1 LSRSPNTRPPQTK
14 TLSRGR
20 ELVAIPGP
28 SVIPDRVLA
37 AMNRAMPNIYEGE
50 LLETSL
56 SLFADLPAI
65 ARTEGEA
72 FIAVSNG
79 HGAWDM
85 ALTNTLSRGDKV
97 LVLESGVFGPGW
109 GKMGETGG
117 LEIET
122 LSAHACCAVEP
133 AAVEERLRADGS
145 HTIKAILIV
154 HVDTA
159 NSVRNDIAAIRK
171 AIDAAGHPALFMV
184 DCIASLACDP
194 FEMDAWGVD
203 ITVAGSQK
211 GLMVPPGL
219 GFVWASEKALAA
231 YDSANLRAG
240 YWDWGPRRG
249 RGPHYLKYCGTPPVQ
264 HVFALRE
271 ALDMLNDEGLENI
284 WWRHQI
290 LADAVRA
297 AVDAWGRSC
306 SMKLAIDAPASRSN
320 AVTTVLMDGL
330 DPERLRSL
338 AEHQAGLVLGVPLYG
353 FEGRAFRIGHMGHL
367 NPTMVL
373 GTLGSIEAVLQGM
386 GVKLTNSGVAA
397 ATAAIAPH
405 LLQ

>member
-1 LSRSPNTRPPQTK
+1 
-14 TLSRGR
+14 
-20 ELVAIPGP
+20 
-28 SVIPDRVLA
+28 
-37 AMNRAMPNIYEGE
+37 M
-50 LLETSL
+50 
-56 SLFADLPAI
+56 
-65 ARTEGEA
+65 
-72 FIAVSNG
+72 
-79 HGAWDM
+79 GA
-85 ALTNTLSRGDKV
+85 
-97 LVLESGVFGPGW
+97 
-109 GKMGETGG
+109 TGG

-122 LSAHACCAVEP
+122 LSAAPCCAVDP
-133 AAVEERLRADGS
+133 AAVEERLRADTQ
-145 HTIKAILIV
+145 HEIKAILVV

-159 NSVRNDIAAIRK
+159 NSVRNDVAAIRK

-219 GFVWASEKALAA
+219 GFVWASAKAQAA
-231 YDSANLRAG
+231 YDNADLRAG

-271 ALDMLNDEGLENI
+271 ALDMLMEEGLDNI
-284 WWRHQI
+284 WWRHQV

-297 AVDAWGRSC
+297 AVEAWGRSC
-306 SMKLAIDAPASRSN
+306 GLSLAIAEPSARSN
-320 AVTTVLMDGL
+320 AVTTVLTDGL
-330 DPERLRSL
+330 DPERLRTL
-338 AEHQAGLVLGVPLYG
+338 AEHQAGVVLGVPLYG

-373 GTLGSIEAVLQGM
+373 GTLGSIEAVLLSM
-386 GVKLTNSGVAA
+386 GATLDASGVAA
-397 ATAAIAPH
+397 AANVIAPH
-405 LLQ
+405 LDV